1 MYCKLFASL
10 YQGTLR
16 GRSNEILVFT
26 NLLAHAGR
34 DGTVDKHFRAIAEET
49 GLSMEEVKEAIEVL
63 ESPDPESRSPE
74 ENGARIVRM
83 DEHRVW
89 GWKIVNYGKYRAIRS
104 EEDRAEQNRL
114 AQQRWRDHNKQSKP
128 ASATSKQDKPKER
141 EEGEGDGKAEP
152 PIRTRP
158 AASPQKGVK
167 EGKDSA
173 MIPTTPQSK
182 RFAAIF
188 HRLETTPWADNEVSA
203 YKKLGTVPDDDLEA
217 VERYYAANWPPKR
230 DHNILRHNLITFLN
244 NFPSEVDR
252 AKAMKSKT
260 KNGHSF
266 EWSDSTP
273 KAAPL
278 DPAEDERLRAE
289 AKRHAENFRKGLA

>member
-49 GLSMEEVKEAIEVL
+49 GLTMEEVKEAIEVL

-141 EEGEGDGKAEP
+141 EEGKADGEEDKK
-152 PIRTRP
+152 R
-158 AASPQKGVK
+158 ASRSPK
-167 EGKDSA
+167 
-173 MIPTTPQSK
+173 
-182 RFAAIF
+182 
-188 HRLETTPWADNEVSA
+188 LEASG
-203 YKKLGTVPDDDLEA
+203 YTVPACFEQIDGFTAALAAWIEA
-217 VERYYAANWPPKR
+217 RKAKRNPPTGYAIQILINRLTEQPHRALALLKAAAEGGWTTAKWDWLDNYER
-230 DHNILRHNLITFLN
+230 
-244 NFPSEVDR
+244 
-252 AKAMKSKT
+252 
-260 KNGHSF
+260 KNGTHSTAP
-266 EWSDSTP
+266 SGRNVGHNATVSYANRP
-273 KAAPL
+273 K
-278 DPAEDERLRAE
+278 PARAE
-289 AKRHAENFRKGLA
+289 NGESAEKGGDVPGL